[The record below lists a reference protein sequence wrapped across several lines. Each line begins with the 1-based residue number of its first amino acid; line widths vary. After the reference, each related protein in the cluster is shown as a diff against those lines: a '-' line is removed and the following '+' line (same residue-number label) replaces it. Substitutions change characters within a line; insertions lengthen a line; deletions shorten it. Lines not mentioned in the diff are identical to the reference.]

1 VVGRG
6 SVVDNDVQIGAR
18 MRIQTGAYRVAGDRS
33 TTAARMH
40 EHVGYLTAF
49 TTVEDDV
56 FVGPGVITTNDDTMA
71 RHGPDRPTPG
81 ATLRRA
87 CRVGVARAVGELP
100 DPGPLHRRR

>member
-1 VVGRG
+1 
-6 SVVDNDVQIGAR
+6 
-18 MRIQTGAYRVAGDRS
+18 MRIQTGAYRVTGDRS

-56 FVGPGVITTNDDTMA
+56 FVGPGVITTDGDAMA
-71 RHGPDRPTPG
+71 RHGPDGKATPG
-81 ATLRRA
+81 ATLRRLPVS
-87 CRVGVARAVGELP
+87 RRRDHAVGELP